1 MINFSKNQRDYI
13 NSSLEK
19 NIHLR
24 ACPGAGK
31 TEVIAAKVAH
41 EMTKW
46 NRFPAGLAVL
56 SFSRS
61 ATAEL
66 NDRITKVRRGNSNAF
81 PHFVGT
87 VDSFILKHVVTP
99 LAHAVTGHAGR
110 DGDYALRVI
119 GPEALN
125 FHRAKYPIAHQTIS
139 ANRYDWDAAA
149 GRYLFWH
156 PSDAMRRK
164 LNNAVLEGWQIKDL
178 QDAKQ
183 RFNAA
188 GFATYKDVER
198 LAIAILTEQKFK
210 ARIALLVERFPAII
224 VDECQDLSAEQIT
237 IFAYLADMGVR
248 FHLVGDLDQAIYG
261 FRNCFPETV
270 KGFIAR
276 IGCDAMPLSENY
288 RSGQAIVDLHG
299 KLIDADKA
307 EGRPD
312 YAPVTCYLVEY
323 AKCPSEVLGQFD
335 ALAAGHSEAVIV
347 ARGHSTLARL
357 RAPDPEPG
365 PVQLIAAA
373 IIAFNSSALGA
384 LHLALSLY
392 ARYLTENCMD
402 CDTLGEDLFFRP
414 AEIESAET
422 WHRFLADCLSELS
435 KHGLVDQEISWKLW
449 CKRLKEALPNLVA
462 VTCNGAACQLILDTM
477 QTKRHP
483 APANQGEDRVRGI
496 VQQRRLQASERRRLA
511 TIHEV
516 KGETHDVT
524 MLVSSIKKGEASHWK
539 EWIDDPQAE
548 AARFA
553 YVASSRPRHILI
565 WAVKAVSAPDRKK
578 LFALGFQ
585 SYPG

>member
-41 EMTKW
+41 EMAKW
-46 NRFPAGLAVL
+46 TRFPAGLAVL

-66 NDRITKVRRGNSNAF
+66 NDRITKVRRGNSNVF

-87 VDSFILKHVVTP
+87 VDSFILKHIVTP
-99 LAHAVTGHAGR
+99 LAHAVTGYAGR
-110 DGDYALRVI
+110 DGDYTLKVI

-139 ANRYDWDAAA
+139 ANRYDWDAAT

-156 PSDAMRRK
+156 SSDAMRRK
-164 LNNAVLEGWQIKDL
+164 LNSAVLEGWQIKDL
-178 QDAKQ
+178 QNAKQ

-188 GFATYKDVER
+188 GFATYKDVEG
-198 LAIAILTEQKFK
+198 LAIVILTEPKFK
-210 ARIALLVERFPAII
+210 ARIALFVERFPSII
-224 VDECQDLSAEQIT
+224 VDECQDLSAEQIA
-237 IFAYLADMGVR
+237 IFAHLADMGVR

-261 FRNCFPETV
+261 FRNCFPDAV

-276 IGCDAMPLSENY
+276 IGCDAMPLAENY

-323 AKCPSEVLGQFD
+323 ANCPSEVLRQFD
-335 ALAAGHSEAVIV
+335 ALAAGHGDAVIV

-373 IIAFNSSALGA
+373 IIAFNSSAPSA
-384 LHLALSLY
+384 LHSALSLFS
-392 ARYLTENCMD
+392 RYLTANCMD
-402 CDTLGEDLFFRP
+402 CDTLGEDFFFRP
-414 AEIESAET
+414 AEIESAEA

-435 KHGLVDQEISWKLW
+435 KHGLDDQEISWKLW
-449 CKRLKEALPNLVA
+449 CKKLKNALPNLAA
-462 VTCNGAACQLILDTM
+462 VVCNEAACQLILDTM

-483 APANQGEDRVRGI
+483 APANQGDERVNDVAKQKLLLRNGG
-496 VQQRRLQASERRRLA
+496 RRLA

-516 KGETHDVT
+516 KGETHDLT
-524 MLVSSIKKGEASHWK
+524 MLVSSIKQGEASHWK
-539 EWIDDPQAE
+539 EWIDDPQSE

-565 WAVKAVSAPDRKK
+565 WAVKTVSAPDRKK
-578 LFALGFQ
+578 LFALGFK